1 MEARATLN
9 KLRISPRKTRLVVN
23 LIRGAKVVEAF
34 RLLSSEPKK
43 AALPIKKLLQSA
55 VANWCLQQSDAKEA
69 VQDKLYIKTIQVGS
83 GGMIKRIKP
92 ASRGR
97 AHRIRKRSA
106 NVKLVLQQ
114 LSIK

>member
-1 MEARATLN
+1 MEAKATLN

-23 LIRGAKVVEAF
+23 PIRGIKVAEAL
-34 RLLSSEPKK
+34 RLLSHEPKK
-43 AALPIKKLLQSA
+43 AALPVKKLVLSA
-55 VANWCLQQSDAKEA
+55 VANWCCQQGDEKNTI
-69 VQDKLYIKTIQVGS
+69 QNKLYIKTIQVGS

-97 AHRIRKRSA
+97 AHRIRRRSA

-114 LSIK
+114 LPN